1 VKALFIQHDHAGHT
15 GAVGRRFA
23 HHGFE
28 IDEFLIVPEAQFFD
42 PNVSVTFPDLNDY
55 DVIIPLGAPWGAWD
69 DACIGNWLSDEVRV
83 IGDAVRAGKPVLG
96 ICFGAQVIARA
107 LGGDVSP
114 APVSEIGWTYIRS
127 LEPELVS
134 NGPWFQFHFDRF
146 TVPPGA
152 RTVAENP
159 AAPQAFVVGK
169 TLGVQFH
176 PELNSETLTE
186 WFEWGGAGK
195 VSQAGLDPEIML
207 QQTRDEEQAA
217 EKRTYALVDAF
228 LRDVA
233 GLIS

>member
-1 VKALFIQHDHAGHT
+1 MKALFIQHDHAGHT

-42 PNVSVTFPDLNDY
+42 PNVSVTFPNLNDY

-176 PELNSETLTE
+176 PELNAETLTE
-186 WFEWGGAGK
+186 WFAWGGAGK
-195 VSQAGLDPEIML
+195 VSEAGLDPEIML
-207 QQTRDEEQAA
+207 QQTRDEESAG
-217 EKRTYALVDAF
+217 EKRTYDLVDAF
-228 LRDVA
+228 LKDVA

>member
-1 VKALFIQHDHAGHT
+1 MKALFIQHDHAGHT

-55 DVIIPLGAPWGAWD
+55 DVVIPLGAPWGAWD

-83 IGDAVRAGKPVLG
+83 IGDAVRAGQPVLG

-127 LEPELVS
+127 LEPQLVS

-195 VSQAGLDPEIML
+195 VSEAGLDPEIML

>member
-152 RTVAENP
+152 RTVADNP

-233 GLIS
+233 GLIT

>member
-1 VKALFIQHDHAGHT
+1 MKALFIQHDHAGHT

-152 RTVAENP
+152 RTVADNP

-195 VSQAGLDPEIML
+195 VSEAGLDPEIML

>member
-1 VKALFIQHDHAGHT
+1 MKALFIQHDHAGHT

-233 GLIS
+233 GLIT

>member
-176 PELNSETLTE
+176 PELNAETLTE
-186 WFEWGGAGK
+186 WFAWGGAGK
-195 VSQAGLDPEIML
+195 VSEAGLDPEIML
-207 QQTRDEEQAA
+207 QQTRDEESAA
-217 EKRTYALVDAF
+217 EKRTYDLVDAF
-228 LRDVA
+228 LKDVA

>member
-55 DVIIPLGAPWGAWD
+55 DVVIPLGAPWGAWD

-83 IGDAVRAGKPVLG
+83 IGDAVRAGQPVLG

-127 LEPELVS
+127 LEPQLVT

-152 RTVAENP
+152 RTVADNP

-186 WFEWGGAGK
+186 WFAWGGAGK
-195 VSQAGLDPEIML
+195 VSEAGLDPEIML
-207 QQTRDEEQAA
+207 QQTRDEEKAA
-217 EKRTYALVDAF
+217 EKRTYDLVDAF

>member
-152 RTVAENP
+152 RTVADNP

-169 TLGVQFH
+169 
-176 PELNSETLTE
+176 TLTE

-195 VSQAGLDPEIML
+195 VSEAGLDPEIML

>member
-152 RTVAENP
+152 RTVADNP

>member
-1 VKALFIQHDHAGHT
+1 MKALFIQHDHAGHT

-195 VSQAGLDPEIML
+195 VSEAGLDPEIML